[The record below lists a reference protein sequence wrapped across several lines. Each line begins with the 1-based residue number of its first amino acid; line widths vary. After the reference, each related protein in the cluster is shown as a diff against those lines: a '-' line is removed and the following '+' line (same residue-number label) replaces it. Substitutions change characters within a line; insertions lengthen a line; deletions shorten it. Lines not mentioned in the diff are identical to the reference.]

1 MKKKILSVLAVL
13 AAGFVSLTSCQDEKP
28 FSIYQIGVNYPFVG
42 NVVLSQD
49 EIEALPPAEK
59 DMFKAALYL
68 NQWFFKNDFIRTG
81 ISGNPIVIEGADEDE
96 NDRQAYV
103 IYENKLSEL
112 KKKEESG
119 ELDKIIWDAQRTN
132 GTNGEPELT
141 LTTTGSVIFSYT
153 LTKGSNPSVIRT
165 TSFTVDYGPLVV
177 DEPAEPEL

>member
-28 FSIYQIGVNYPFVG
+28 FSVYQIGVTFPGLDVS
-42 NVVLSQD
+42 LSTEQ
-49 EIEALPPAEK
+49 IEALPASEQDK
-59 DMFKAALYL
+59 YAVANYL
-68 NQWFFKNDFIRTG
+68 SGWMINQDYIKTG
-81 ISGNPIVIEGADEDE
+81 TTGKPIVIEGADEDE

-103 IYENKLSEL
+103 IYENKLSDLTE
-112 KKKEESG
+112 KEKSG

-132 GTNGEPELT
+132 GTNGKPELT
-141 LTTTGSVIFSYT
+141 LTTTGSVIFSYI